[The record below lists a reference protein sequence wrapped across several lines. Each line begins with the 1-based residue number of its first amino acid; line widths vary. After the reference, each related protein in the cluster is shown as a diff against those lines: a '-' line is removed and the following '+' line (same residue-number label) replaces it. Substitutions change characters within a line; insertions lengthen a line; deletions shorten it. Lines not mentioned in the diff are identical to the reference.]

1 RGPAHSVAR
10 EMLDYMRAHA
20 IGGPWPAS
28 EHILCCINEHASSA
42 ELVRRGRRFSD
53 SLKAPLTVLYGERPL
68 QFSLREVERDGSAD
82 PFRLAQRLGA
92 EPVTLPGR
100 NIADAIL
107 DYARKK

>member
-42 ELVRRGRRFSD
+42 ELVRRGPRFAGSP
-53 SLKAPLTVLYGERPL
+53 KTPLTVLFFEGPRHI
-68 QFSLREVERDGSAD
+68 SLSEVEKDRIAD
-82 PFRLAQRLGA
+82 TFRLAQRLGA

-100 NIADAIL
+100 N
-107 DYARKK
+107 